1 MIVASKLANVGST
14 LWVVAGAVA
23 LSATATAA
31 KQWMGEDELRA
42 TFAGVTIDGQYEDGR
57 GFTERYRS
65 DMAVAYSEGP
75 RETTGHWSVISDTF
89 CTIYRGDPTG
99 GCFRVTRIGDNCF
112 EFYFVARTEAQV
124 RRRNERKPG
133 WTARGWIK
141 GLPATCVEE
150 PIV

>member
-1 MIVASKLANVGST
+1 MIVALKLANVGST

>member
-1 MIVASKLANVGST
+1 MIVALKLANVGST

-57 GFTERYRS
+57 GFTESYRS

-89 CTIYRGDPTG
+89 CTIYRGDHTG

-124 RRRNERKPG
+124 RRRNESKPG